1 MIEFKM
7 PALGADMDEGK
18 LLEWKIRP
26 GDEIERGQVVAV
38 VDTTKAAID
47 VESWQE
53 GTVYRLVVQP
63 GETVPVGATIALFLA
78 PGETVPSELAT
89 TPAPP
94 APAAKGRI
102 APEPSTTAKIRASA
116 RRVARAKISP
126 AARERARELKVDL
139 DRVTSGSG
147 PAGSVVIAD
156 VERVA
161 GETAPAS
168 AAAAQ
173 TGRGRQMRQTI
184 AAVMSRSKREIP
196 HYYLAETIP
205 LRKATEWLQAENA
218 KRPMEKRLLM
228 TVLFIKAVAVALAQ
242 FPELNGYYREGVFES
257 RGTVHVGIAIFLR
270 DGGLVAPAIH
280 ETAGKSLDEIM
291 ATLGDLIQRARSGS
305 LRSSELSDPTIT
317 ITSLGDLGVE
327 AVHGVIYPPQ
337 VAIVGFG
344 SIGQRALIDGEGGIV
359 AVPAVTATLAA
370 DHRVSDGHRGALFLA
385 ALRDLLQLPEKLA

>member
-1 MIEFKM
+1 
-7 PALGADMDEGK
+7 MD
-18 LLEWKIRP
+18 
-26 GDEIERGQVVAV
+26 RG
-38 VDTTKAAID
+38 
-47 VESWQE
+47 
-53 GTVYRLVVQP
+53 
-63 GETVPVGATIALFLA
+63 
-78 PGETVPSELAT
+78 
-89 TPAPP
+89 
-94 APAAKGRI
+94 
-102 APEPSTTAKIRASA
+102 
-116 RRVARAKISP
+116 
-126 AARERARELKVDL
+126 
-139 DRVTSGSG
+139 RVTSGGG

-327 AVHGVIYPPQ
+327 AVHGVIYPQIRENVVKNLIMIAPELDPVALKPDKLLREQ
-337 VAIVGFG
+337 VDLDSFDWLRFLLAIHEQLNVE
-344 SIGQRALIDGEGGIV
+344 IPEADYHKL
-359 AVPAVTATLAA
+359 TTL
-370 DHRVSDGHRGALFLA
+370 DQLVSYLDA
-385 ALRDLLQLPEKLA
+385 KLSGRSP